1 MFLAEFYDIFKVII
15 RSVSGG
21 KVMIWRKSMK
31 KKSMIAIVLMI
42 VILFFIP
49 KEIYASDTASSTSD
63 RIEAAV
69 IGDITFDRENNQLDI
84 GAAARSTDYVT
95 TVSLAADRLRTQI
108 MDRQAVC
115 TVYYKADASS
125 FDNDKF
131 TKLAQQIYE
140 SAIKHTGISNQ
151 GDYLRW
157 GAIASVNISG
167 KTTSQGLIITYAL
180 KYYTTESQELK
191 LQEKLTAITKELNLD
206 DRSNYEKVVAI
217 YNYICDHVAYDYEHD
232 ADDSYGLKRTAYGA
246 IFNGKANCQG
256 YAVLFYRMAVAEG
269 IDCRIIGGYGKNRSH
284 GWNIVK
290 LDNYYYYVDATWDAE
305 QGARTYF
312 LKGQNNFP
320 DHTPDT
326 EYKGYDFTNKYP
338 VDTKDYKP
346 DSTSGSC
353 GKNLKWKL
361 SEDHVLTITGTGY
374 MYTYS
379 ESVPAPWD
387 YVKEDIK
394 KIVLGSS
401 VQFIGEYAFT
411 NCTEVKEVT
420 LGSTLFKI
428 GQSAFKNCNKL
439 EKIDFPKRLA
449 VIQAKAFYG
458 CKQLT
463 RFTFSGEY
471 PTIESDAFYKVSAT
485 AYYPYSDSTWNPII
499 STPIS
504 HQFGGFIAWKV
515 WSGKSEDDPEAKSGT
530 CGNGVTWELQ
540 TNLLKINGRGT
551 MNDWTDPMTCPWY
564 NYRKMIKNISIG
576 SEVKNI
582 GQNAFSNIPNLS
594 KIEIP
599 EKITSIGGKA
609 FDQCTSLKKVEFK
622 GSLPTISSD
631 AFNGVSTEGYYP
643 LNANSTWD
651 KIKSS
656 PENYQYGGKIVWKI
670 NDYFILKK
678 HNNSFEHTDDNFTT
692 DYSTDYADKL
702 LANAEKKS
710 EKERL
715 EKKIKEK
722 WEGSCLGIETS
733 IIQNKRDQ
741 LGYDKDFYSF
751 NIPKS
756 DHKLLSIINYYQLT
770 QYLNAY
776 SPTMKT
782 QKYNPTSISLKTF
795 LESLVSQVKQDQSNE
810 ALSIFG
816 YNYINDR
823 FKTGGHAVI
832 LCGYEYGDFDHDGKK
847 EHSLK
852 IYDCNNTSG
861 YYYMYVSDDYTSF
874 TYTDDTIG
882 NKVRLENCYTILDY
896 VSSTDISTKDYYKLG
911 LSSGGDFIIKPTPGL
926 GDHMVGSA
934 GSTIPSNTIILNVY
948 ADEPFTMANAKG
960 EILIYNGKTF
970 YGTMKVYDYRMVGS
984 HNPEI
989 YITVD
994 PSDYFAVS
1002 GFKNSFCF
1010 GAEIDGH
1017 YYAAKTDGAKKVI
1030 LSKKNGVELNGNN
1043 LFTFE
1048 ITKGTDLENSD
1059 LISVSGTAEAD
1070 VCLNND
1076 GDNVR
1081 FTSDKDCSDL
1091 KVETY
1096 KDTDKKEQS
1105 IQQKTNSVTF
1115 TDNQDDTINIDSK
1128 PVKKS
1133 LNSCQISLRTT
1144 GEYIYDG
1151 KEKKPEVIVK
1161 DEDSKQLT
1169 LSKDYTISY
1178 SDNVN
1183 AGEGK
1188 ITITGIGNYE
1198 GKVVQKFS
1206 IEKAEQN
1213 IRSEKEKYDLYV
1225 GDTETIQVKNAI
1237 GNVRFSSGNPE
1248 IASIDTKGNIK
1259 GLREGSTVIYVN
1271 TDGVDKNGK
1280 QNYKSC
1286 QKEIEVNVKEKFSDP
1301 GQKKED
1307 TSQHK
1312 ENTQPSQTTSFR
1324 YDDTKHTY
1332 DQIRL
1337 YAPSIKKVESK
1348 KKGKL
1353 RIKWLKRAK
1362 VDGYQIQYSTKRNF
1376 KKNKKTVLA
1385 KKNAT
1390 SAQIKKL
1397 KRKKR
1402 YYIRIR
1408 SYKSF
1413 AHKKYYSNWS
1423 KVKTIKIK

>member
-1 MFLAEFYDIFKVII
+1 
-15 RSVSGG
+15 
-21 KVMIWRKSMK
+21 MK
-31 KKSMIAIVLMI
+31 KKSMIAIALMI
-42 VILFFIP
+42 VTLFFIP
-49 KEIYASDTASSTSD
+49 KAVYASDTASSISD
-63 RIEAAV
+63 SIESAV
-69 IGDITFDRENNQLDI
+69 IGDITFNHGNDQLNV

-125 FDNDKF
+125 YDNDQF
-131 TKLAQQIYE
+131 AKLAQQIYE
-140 SAIKHTGISNQ
+140 SAIKHTGTSDQ

-167 KTTSQGLIITYAL
+167 KTTSQGLVITYAL

-191 LQEKLTAITKELNLD
+191 LQEKLTAISEELNLD

-217 YNYICDHVAYDYEHD
+217 YNYICAHVAYDYEHD

-256 YAVLFYRMAVAEG
+256 YAVLFYRMALAEG

-305 QGARTYF
+305 QGMRTYF

-320 DHTPDT
+320 DHTPDA
-326 EYKGYDFTNKYP
+326 EYKGYDFTSRYP

-346 DSTSGSC
+346 NSTSGSC
-353 GKNLKWKL
+353 GKKLQWKL

-401 VQFIGEYAFT
+401 VQFIGEYAFA

-420 LGSTLFKI
+420 LGSTLFRI
-428 GQSAFKNCNKL
+428 GQSAFKNCSKL

-449 VIQAKAFYG
+449 VIQSKAFDG

-471 PTIESDAFYKVSAT
+471 PTIEADAFQKVSAT
-485 AYYPYSDSTWNPII
+485 AYYPHSDSTWDPII
-499 STPIS
+499 STPTS
-504 HQFGGFIAWKV
+504 HQFGGFITWKV
-515 WSGKSEDDPEAKSGT
+515 WSGNSEDDPEAKSGT
-530 CGNGVTWELQ
+530 CGDGVTWELQ
-540 TNLLKINGRGT
+540 TDLLKINGRGT
-551 MNDWTDPMTCPWY
+551 MNDWTDPMACPWY
-564 NYRKMIKNISIG
+564 NYRRIIKHISIG

-582 GQNAFSNIPNLS
+582 GQNAFSNISNLS

-609 FDQCTSLKKVEFK
+609 FDQCTSLKKIEFK
-622 GSLPTISSD
+622 GSLPTISFD
-631 AFNGVSTEGYYP
+631 AFHGVSTEGYYP

-651 KIKSS
+651 KVKSS
-656 PENYQYGGKIVWKI
+656 PENYQYGGKIVWKA
-670 NDYFILKK
+670 NEYFILKK
-678 HNNSFEHTDDNFTT
+678 HNNSFAHIDNNFST

-702 LANAEKKS
+702 LANAGKKA

-715 EKKIKEK
+715 KKKIKES

-741 LGYDKDFYSF
+741 LGYDKDFYSLD
-751 NIPKS
+751 IPKN

-770 QYLNAY
+770 QYLDAY
-776 SPTMKT
+776 APTMKT

-810 ALSIFG
+810 SLSIFG

-823 FKTGGHAVI
+823 LKTGGHAVI

-934 GSTIPSNTIILNVY
+934 ESTIPSDVITLNVY

-960 EILIYNGKTF
+960 ETLRYNGKTF

-984 HNPEI
+984 QNPEI

-1002 GFKNSFCF
+1002 GIEDRFYL
-1010 GAEIDGH
+1010 GAEIDSH
-1017 YYAAKTDGAKKVI
+1017 YYAAKSDGAQKVI
-1030 LSKKNGVELNGNN
+1030 LSKKDGVKLEGNN

-1048 ITKGTDLENSD
+1048 VTKGMDLENSD
-1059 LISVSGTAEAD
+1059 LVSVSGTAEAN
-1070 VCLNND
+1070 VCLNSD
-1076 GDNVR
+1076 DDKVR

-1091 KVETY
+1091 KVEIY

-1115 TDNQDDTINIDSK
+1115 ADGQDDKINIDAK
-1128 PVKKS
+1128 PVKKDID
-1133 LNSCQISLRTT
+1133 SCQISLGTT
-1144 GEYIYDG
+1144 KYIYDG
-1151 KEKKPEVIVK
+1151 KEKKPEVTVK
-1161 DEDSKQLT
+1161 DKDSQQLT

-1178 SDNVN
+1178 SDNVD

-1188 ITITGIGNYE
+1188 VTIKGCGNYE
-1198 GKVVQKFS
+1198 GQAVQKFS

-1213 IRSEKEKYDLYV
+1213 FESEKQNYNLYV
-1225 GDTETIQVKNAI
+1225 NDTETIQVKNAI
-1237 GNVRFSSGNPE
+1237 GNIRFSSKNPDLV
-1248 IASIDTKGNIK
+1248 SVDSKGKIK
-1259 GLREGSTVIYVN
+1259 GLRKGSTVIYV
-1271 TDGVDKNGK
+1271 TADGVDQSGK
-1280 QNYKSC
+1280 QNYRSC
-1286 QKEIEVNVKEKFSDP
+1286 QKEIEVTVKEKSSDNGP
-1301 GQKKED
+1301 KKED
-1307 TSQHK
+1307 TSEPK
-1312 ENTQPSQTTSFR
+1312 ENTKPSQSTTSR
-1324 YDDTKHTY
+1324 YEQTKRTY

-1337 YAPSIKKVESK
+1337 SAPSIKKVQSK

-1353 RIKWLKRAK
+1353 QIKWSKCAK
-1362 VDGYQIQYSTKRNF
+1362 VGGYQIQCSTKKNF
-1376 KKNKKTVLA
+1376 KKNKKTVLI
-1385 KKNAT
+1385 KKNTT

-1402 YYIRIR
+1402 YYVRIR
-1408 SYKSF
+1408 SYKQLSN
-1413 AHKKYYSNWS
+1413 KRYYSNWS